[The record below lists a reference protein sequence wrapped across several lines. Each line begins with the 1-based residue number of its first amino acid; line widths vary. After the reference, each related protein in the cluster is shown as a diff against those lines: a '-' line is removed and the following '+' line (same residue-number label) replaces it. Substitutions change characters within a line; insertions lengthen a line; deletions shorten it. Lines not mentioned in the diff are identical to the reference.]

1 MVNDVNRMFEKDK
14 YAGENISEFNR
25 LFDDEFFIIDS
36 DNIMNI
42 KSKLIGFSIV
52 DDEIVRNENFN
63 ENISL
68 SKSGCYVYIEAT
80 EDKVSFYQDVNGSW
94 GLYVYQLD
102 GYFAISNSFL
112 KLVEY
117 LRNNHKITFNDDF
130 SKAFMST
137 GLCSVIYKETMI
149 NEIKDVPRNFV
160 VHIDKNTLSV
170 EYEKIDFESD
180 SIEIN
185 SKEAL
190 EIIDNWFYKWVGI
203 LRSLKMKTN
212 NIHFNLS
219 GGFDSRVIF
228 LLALCSNIDLNKIYI
243 QSFNDD
249 NYVHREDFTIASEI
263 ADFYGFKLNNNPI
276 SAKRNYFREFNT
288 TINLAFYVK
297 FGFHK
302 QLDYRF
308 YRTSDPVFNF
318 SGIGGETI
326 RYYDPYYKKTYDEII
341 DMYLDASKRMHES
354 LVIPFSR
361 IFKKTLINL
370 AKDCNITEEKSE
382 YLFEK
387 HYNEVRSKNHFGKFT
402 AIEYLTNKLCLS
414 PALDLDLH
422 KVKRTTSECD
432 DSYLLI
438 ALLFIR
444 FCPKLLEFKF
454 QGGRKIDEK
463 TIDYAKKI
471 NDISPF
477 VVKDFDFISGPPLD
491 DSDTNKGIFD
501 GRDVNEY
508 LINVFNQYSFE
519 KKFIKQFP
527 TQLYRDVS
535 RYMAKANYFP
545 LEKAYPAFTSLK
557 LIDDINCYGLDKN
570 YNMSDWIESF
580 IKQDNMDYASISLDN
595 SSNSLLNYD
604 YGDRDHDIIKFDI
617 TDCIDDEGEIRI
629 NNLNIFNTEGNLIEF
644 NDDEIFLKLNNE
656 FEVSLNN
663 LKKDDKDNSFLLSAS
678 NLGVGIHELFLRY
691 NSIISNVKKI
701 YIKYKKNIFSC
712 NVWSGTEYLNNN
724 KGIISG
730 KGQLLETSPDWSCY
744 GKKSLKITKVS
755 DSSLWTDFQTTNIVD
770 GDFIRAY
777 ASIYSPNAVCSTF
790 FVFTHNNGK
799 QSFHNG
805 TKIFKNSIQYI
816 SLNDVVPKDT
826 KSVALRIVI
835 RGEIG
840 DSVYV
845 DNLSIVKD

>member
-1 MVNDVNRMFEKDK
+1 MFENDK
-14 YAGENISEFNR
+14 YNGEDISEFNR
-25 LFDDEFFIIDS
+25 IFDDEFFIIDS
-36 DNIMNI
+36 DNIMNV
-42 KSKLIGFSIV
+42 KSELIGFSIV
-52 DDEIVRNENFN
+52 GDEIVRNENFN

-68 SKSGCYVYIEAT
+68 SESGCYVYIKVT

-94 GLYVYQLD
+94 GLYIYQFD

-130 SKAFMST
+130 SKALMST

-149 NEIKDVPRNFV
+149 NEISDVPRNFV
-160 VHIDKNTLSV
+160 VHIDKNTHLV

-180 SIEIN
+180 SIDIN

-190 EIIDNWFYKWVGI
+190 DIIDNWFYKWVGI
-203 LRSLKMKTN
+203 LRSLKKKTN

-243 QSFNDD
+243 QSYNDD
-249 NYVHREDFTIASEI
+249 KYVHKEDFAIASKI

-276 SAKRNYFREFNT
+276 SAKRKYFKEFNT
-288 TINLAFYVK
+288 TLNLAFYVK

-308 YRTSDPVFNF
+308 YRTSEPVFNF

-326 RYYDPYYKKTYDEII
+326 RYYDPYYKKTYDEIMA
-341 DMYLDASKRMHES
+341 MYLDASNRMHES

-361 IFKKTLINL
+361 IFEKTLINL
-370 AKDCNITEEKSE
+370 ANDCNITEEKSE

-387 HYNEVRSKNHFGKFT
+387 HYNEVRSKNHFGKF
-402 AIEYLTNKLCLS
+402 AAMEYLTNKLCLS
-414 PALDLDLH
+414 PSLDLDLH
-422 KVKRTTSECD
+422 KIKRTTEECND
-432 DSYLLI
+432 PYLLI

-444 FCPKLLEFKF
+444 FCPKLLEFEF
-454 QGGRKIDEK
+454 QGDRKIDEK

-471 NDISPF
+471 NDICPF
-477 VVKDFDFISGPPLD
+477 VVKDFDFISGPDLD
-491 DSDTNKGIFD
+491 DFDVDESIFV

-508 LINVFNQYSFE
+508 LMNVFNSYSFE

-527 TQLYRDVS
+527 TQLYRDIS
-535 RYMAKANYFP
+535 RYMAKTNYFP
-545 LEKAYPAFTSLK
+545 LETAFAAFTSLK

-580 IKQDNMDYASISLDN
+580 IKPNNVNYESISLEKVPT
-595 SSNSLLNYD
+595 SVLNYE
-604 YGDRDHDIIKFDI
+604 YGNRDSDIIKFNI
-617 TDCIDDEGEIRI
+617 TDCINEDGEIGI
-629 NNLNIFNTEGNLIEF
+629 NSLNIFDTEGNLIEF
-644 NDDEIFLKLNNE
+644 NDDEIFLNFNNE
-656 FEVSLNN
+656 FEVTLHN
-663 LKKDDKDNSFLLSAS
+663 LKKDEKNNSYLFLAS
-678 NLGVGIHELFLRY
+678 ELGVGIHELFLRY
-691 NSIISNVKKI
+691 GSITSDVQKI
-701 YIKYKKNIFSC
+701 FIKDNKNILSC

-724 KGIISG
+724 KGILSG
-730 KGQLLETSPDWSCY
+730 RGQLLETSSDWSFY
-744 GKKSLKITKVS
+744 GKKSLKITKIS
-755 DSSLWTDFQTTNIVD
+755 DAALWTDFQTKDFVD

-777 ASIYSPNAVCSTF
+777 ASVYSPNATCSSF
-790 FVFTHNNGK
+790 FVYTHNSGK

-805 TKIFKNSIQYI
+805 TKIFKNSIQDI

-835 RGEIG
+835 LGEIG

-845 DNLSIVKD
+845 DNLSMVKD

>member
-1 MVNDVNRMFEKDK
+1 MFENEK
-14 YAGENISEFNR
+14 YVGEDISEFNR

-36 DNIMNI
+36 DNIMDI
-42 KSKLIGFSIV
+42 KSELIGFSIV
-52 DDEIVRNENFN
+52 EDEIVRNENFN

-68 SKSGCYVYIEAT
+68 SKSGCYVYIEVT
-80 EDKVSFYQDVNGSW
+80 EDKVSFHQDVNGSW
-94 GLYVYQLD
+94 GLYVYQFED
-102 GYFAISNSFL
+102 YFAISNSFL

-117 LRNNHKITFNDDF
+117 LRNSHKITLNDDF

-137 GLCSVIYKETMI
+137 GLCSIIYKETMI
-149 NEIKDVPRNFV
+149 NEIKDVPRNFI
-160 VHIDKNTLSV
+160 VHIDKNTHLV

-185 SKEAL
+185 SIEAL

-212 NIHFNLS
+212 NIQFNLS

-243 QSFNDD
+243 QSYNDD

-263 ADFYGFKLNNNPI
+263 ADYYGFKLNNNPI

-308 YRTSDPVFNF
+308 YRTSDPVFSF

-326 RYYDPYYKKTYDEII
+326 RYYDPYYKKNYDEII
-341 DMYLDASKRMHES
+341 KMYLDASNRMHES
-354 LVIPFSR
+354 LVTPFSR
-361 IFKKTLINL
+361 IFKNTLINL
-370 AKDCNITEEKSE
+370 ANDCNITEEKSE

-387 HYNEVRSKNHFGKFT
+387 HYNEVRSKNHFGKFST
-402 AIEYLTNKLCLS
+402 IEYLTNKLCLS

-422 KVKRTTSECD
+422 KVKRTTEECND
-432 DSYLLI
+432 PYLLI

-471 NDISPF
+471 NDICPF
-477 VVKDFDFISGPPLD
+477 VVKDFEFISGPALD
-491 DSDTNKGIFD
+491 DLDVDESIFV

-508 LINVFNQYSFE
+508 LINVFNSYSFE
-519 KKFIKQFP
+519 KMFIKQFP
-527 TQLYRDVS
+527 TQLYRDIS
-535 RYMAKANYFP
+535 RYMAKTNYFP
-545 LEKAYPAFTSLK
+545 LETAFPAFTTLK
-557 LIDDINCYGLDKN
+557 LIDDINCYGSDKN

-580 IKQDNMDYASISLDN
+580 IKQDNMNYLSISLEKAP
-595 SSNSLLNYD
+595 SSLLNYE
-604 YGDRDHDIIKFDI
+604 YGDMDYNVIKFNI
-617 TDCIDDEGEIRI
+617 TDCIRDDGEIAI
-629 NNLNIFNTEGNLIEF
+629 DNLNIFNTDGDLIEF
-644 NDDEIFLKLNNE
+644 NDDEVFLNFNND
-656 FEVSLNN
+656 FEVRLDD
-663 LKKDDKDNSFLLSAS
+663 LKKDEKNNSYLFLAS
-678 NLGVGIHELFLRY
+678 ELGIGIHDLFLRY
-691 NSIISNVKKI
+691 DSITSDIHKI
-701 YIKYKKNIFSC
+701 YIKDNKNIFSY

-724 KGIISG
+724 KGFLSG
-730 KGQLLETSPDWSCY
+730 KGQLLETSSDWSFY

-755 DSSLWTDFQTTNIVD
+755 DSALWTDFQTKGLVD

-777 ASIYSPNAVCSTF
+777 ASIYSQNVVCTAF
-790 FVFTHNNGK
+790 FVYTLNNGK

-805 TKIFKNSIQYI
+805 TKIFKNSIETI

-826 KSVALRIVI
+826 KNVALRIVI